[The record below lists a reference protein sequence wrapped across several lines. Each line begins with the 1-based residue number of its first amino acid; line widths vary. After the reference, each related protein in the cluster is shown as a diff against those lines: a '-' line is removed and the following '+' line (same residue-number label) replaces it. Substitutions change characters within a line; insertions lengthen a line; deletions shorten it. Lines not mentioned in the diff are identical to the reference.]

1 VLASAGA
8 MNPQIRFGEDLMSRV
23 SYVMLHPGSVDALA
37 RAVRGC
43 LNGLVAELTA
53 EAGFEPTDVLE
64 VTLVGNPV
72 MHHLALGIDP
82 TELGGAPFALATDL
96 ALRLRAA
103 EDLALGVH
111 PGARAYRCRASPAT
125 WAPTP
130 PGCCW
135 PRRRRSGTTAR

>member
-1 VLASAGA
+1 